1 MTHKENTSDSNN
13 RSKNKALEESLNDHL
28 MSEIEDIDF
37 LLMRYVLGEMNDDEK
52 VLVREWIA
60 ADEKHAEYYKDFQMF
75 HLKMEWGMRANA
87 VVHDSLARRRV
98 KARQRRLRVLYW
110 SASCLIVLFS
120 VGGILWML
128 PEDEP
133 VYVTEKIEPGKS
145 KAVLYMASG
154 DVVNVDGQTGVM
166 KEKDGTRIEIDGKE
180 GIAYR
185 VTGGQQQ
192 EETLSNRIVIPRG
205 GEFKLILA
213 DGTAVWLN
221 SDSEL
226 SYPTAF
232 AGQKREVFLRG
243 EAYFDVKPDSLHPFI
258 VHVDEVRIQ
267 VLGTQFNINTYAE
280 GSIKTVL
287 VEGSVD
293 LRNRAGEHVVLT
305 PNRMADYR
313 TVEGRFEL
321 TDVDVQPHVAWR
333 EGNFIFQSESLE
345 SIMNKLSVWYDLNV
359 FYANEGLRDIRL
371 SGNLERFSDVGKL
384 FSKFEQISEARFK
397 IQGKNVIISSN

>member
-1 MTHKENTSDSNN
+1 M
-13 RSKNKALEESLNDHL
+13 R
-28 MSEIEDIDF
+28 EIEDIDF

-87 VVHDSLARRRV
+87 VVHDSLVRRRV

-110 SASCLIVLFS
+110 SVACLIVLFS

>member
-1 MTHKENTSDSNN
+1 
-13 RSKNKALEESLNDHL
+13 
-28 MSEIEDIDF
+28 MSEIENIDF

-87 VVHDSLARRRV
+87 VVHDSLVRRRV

-110 SASCLIVLFS
+110 SAACLIVLFS

>member
-1 MTHKENTSDSNN
+1 M
-13 RSKNKALEESLNDHL
+13 R
-28 MSEIEDIDF
+28 EIEDIDF

-87 VVHDSLARRRV
+87 VVHDSLVRRRV

-110 SASCLIVLFS
+110 SVACLIVLFS

-333 EGNFIFQSESLE
+333 EGNFIFRSESLE

-397 IQGKNVIISSN
+397 IQGKNVIISSNLM

>member
-1 MTHKENTSDSNN
+1 M
-13 RSKNKALEESLNDHL
+13 R
-28 MSEIEDIDF
+28 EIEDIDF

-87 VVHDSLARRRV
+87 VVHDSLTHRRV

-110 SASCLIVLFS
+110 SVACLIVLFS

-267 VLGTQFNINTYAE
+267 VLGIQFNINTYAE

>member
-1 MTHKENTSDSNN
+1 
-13 RSKNKALEESLNDHL
+13 

-87 VVHDSLARRRV
+87 VVHDSLVRRRV

-110 SASCLIVLFS
+110 SVACLIVLFS

-333 EGNFIFQSESLE
+333 EGNFIFRSESLE

-384 FSKFEQISEARFK
+384 FSKFEQISEALFK

>member
-1 MTHKENTSDSNN
+1 
-13 RSKNKALEESLNDHL
+13 

-87 VVHDSLARRRV
+87 VVHDSLVRRRV

-110 SASCLIVLFS
+110 SVACLIVLFS

-192 EETLSNRIVIPRG
+192 EETLSNWIVIPRG

>member
-1 MTHKENTSDSNN
+1 
-13 RSKNKALEESLNDHL
+13 

-87 VVHDSLARRRV
+87 VVHDSLVRRRV

-110 SASCLIVLFS
+110 SVACLIVLFS

>member
-1 MTHKENTSDSNN
+1 
-13 RSKNKALEESLNDHL
+13 
-28 MSEIEDIDF
+28 
-37 LLMRYVLGEMNDDEK
+37 
-52 VLVREWIA
+52 
-60 ADEKHAEYYKDFQMF
+60 
-75 HLKMEWGMRANA
+75 MRANA
-87 VVHDSLARRRV
+87 VVHDSLVRRRV

-110 SASCLIVLFS
+110 SVACLIVLFS

>member
-1 MTHKENTSDSNN
+1 
-13 RSKNKALEESLNDHL
+13 

-384 FSKFEQISEARFK
+384 FSKFEEISEALFK

>member
-1 MTHKENTSDSNN
+1 
-13 RSKNKALEESLNDHL
+13 

-37 LLMRYVLGEMNDDEK
+37 LLMRYVLGEMNEDEK
-52 VLVREWIA
+52 VLVREWIR
-60 ADEKHAEYYKDFQMF
+60 ADEKHEEYYKDFQMF
-75 HLKMEWGMRANA
+75 HLKMEWGMRANS
-87 VVHDSLARRRV
+87 VQHDSLINQPA
-98 KARQRRLRVLYW
+98 KGRQRRLRVLYW
-110 SASCLIVLFS
+110 SVACLVVLFS
-120 VGGILWML
+120 VGGMLWML
-128 PEDEP
+128 PEEEP

-166 KEKDGTRIEIDGKE
+166 EEKDGTRIEIDGKE

-185 VTGGQQQ
+185 VTGEQQQ

-205 GEFKLILA
+205 GEFKLTLS

-232 AGQKREVFLRG
+232 AGQRREVFLKG
-243 EAYFDVKPDSLHPFI
+243 EAYFDVKPDSSHPFI
-258 VHVDEVRIQ
+258 VHVDEVQIR

-313 TVEGRFEL
+313 TAEGRFKL
-321 TDVDVQPHVAWR
+321 TDVNVQPHVAWR
-333 EGNFIFQSESLE
+333 DGNFVFQSESLE
-345 SIMNKLSVWYDLNV
+345 SIMNKLAVWYDLNV
-359 FYANEGLRDIRL
+359 FYVNEGLRDICL
-371 SGNLERFSDVGKL
+371 SGDLERFSDVRNL
-384 FSKFEQISEARFK
+384 LSKFEQISEARFK

>member
-1 MTHKENTSDSNN
+1 
-13 RSKNKALEESLNDHL
+13 

-110 SASCLIVLFS
+110 SAACLIVLFS

>member
-1 MTHKENTSDSNN
+1 
-13 RSKNKALEESLNDHL
+13 

-87 VVHDSLARRRV
+87 VVHDSLVRRRV

-110 SASCLIVLFS
+110 SVACLIVLFS

-180 GIAYR
+180 GIAYQ

>member
-1 MTHKENTSDSNN
+1 
-13 RSKNKALEESLNDHL
+13 
-28 MSEIEDIDF
+28 
-37 LLMRYVLGEMNDDEK
+37 
-52 VLVREWIA
+52 
-60 ADEKHAEYYKDFQMF
+60 
-75 HLKMEWGMRANA
+75 MRANA
-87 VVHDSLARRRV
+87 VVHDSLTHRRV

-110 SASCLIVLFS
+110 SVACLIVLFS

-267 VLGTQFNINTYAE
+267 VRGGKYQDRFGRGKRGFEKSCGRTRGTYPEPNGGLPYGGRSFRTD
-280 GSIKTVL
+280 GC
-287 VEGSVD
+287 
-293 LRNRAGEHVVLT
+293 RRAA
-305 PNRMADYR
+305 PC
-313 TVEGRFEL
+313 
-321 TDVDVQPHVAWR
+321 
-333 EGNFIFQSESLE
+333 
-345 SIMNKLSVWYDLNV
+345 
-359 FYANEGLRDIRL
+359 GLA
-371 SGNLERFSDVGKL
+371 GG
-384 FSKFEQISEARFK
+384 
-397 IQGKNVIISSN
+397 

>member
-1 MTHKENTSDSNN
+1 
-13 RSKNKALEESLNDHL
+13 

-87 VVHDSLARRRV
+87 VVHDSLVRWRV

-110 SASCLIVLFS
+110 SVACLIVLFS

-232 AGQKREVFLRG
+232 AGQKLEVFLRG

>member
-1 MTHKENTSDSNN
+1 
-13 RSKNKALEESLNDHL
+13 

-87 VVHDSLARRRV
+87 VVHDSLVRRRV

-110 SASCLIVLFS
+110 SVACLIVLFS

-185 VTGGQQQ
+185 VTGGRQQ

>member
-1 MTHKENTSDSNN
+1 
-13 RSKNKALEESLNDHL
+13 

-166 KEKDGTRIEIDGKE
+166 KEKDGTRIEKDGKE

>member
-1 MTHKENTSDSNN
+1 
-13 RSKNKALEESLNDHL
+13 

-87 VVHDSLARRRV
+87 VVHDSLVRWRV

-110 SASCLIVLFS
+110 SVACLIVLFS

-397 IQGKNVIISSN
+397 IQGKNVMISSN

>member
-1 MTHKENTSDSNN
+1 
-13 RSKNKALEESLNDHL
+13 

-87 VVHDSLARRRV
+87 VVHDSLVRWRV

-110 SASCLIVLFS
+110 SVACLIVLFS

>member
-1 MTHKENTSDSNN
+1 M
-13 RSKNKALEESLNDHL
+13 R
-28 MSEIEDIDF
+28 EIEDIDF

-87 VVHDSLARRRV
+87 VVHDSLVRRRV

-110 SASCLIVLFS
+110 SVACLIVLFS

-333 EGNFIFQSESLE
+333 EGNFIFRSESLE

>member
-1 MTHKENTSDSNN
+1 
-13 RSKNKALEESLNDHL
+13 

-87 VVHDSLARRRV
+87 VVHDSLVRRRV

-110 SASCLIVLFS
+110 SVACLIVLFS

-333 EGNFIFQSESLE
+333 EGNFIFRSESLE

>member
-1 MTHKENTSDSNN
+1 MTHKENTSDPNN

-87 VVHDSLARRRV
+87 VVHDSLVRRRV

-110 SASCLIVLFS
+110 SVACLIVLFS